1 MYQLPNGD
9 TGSWYVLCHYEDSS
23 GEEMSQ
29 WQPPQDDARSAKANA
44 KAAKARAKALR
55 PWYLKKRWW
64 LTGVV
69 VITVIAAV
77 AGSSGSQESSSTS
90 SGSPSGQTE
99 SPSGQ
104 GEPEGQPSTSN
115 GIDQGIGSQDATDDL
130 VNLDCGAPDSIGITY
145 PKVTVKNN
153 SSKPSDYF
161 ITVVAQSADGSVKY
175 DDTTIFISALQ
186 PGQQQTEEG
195 LFTAE
200 FPSGTICKVTEFQRT
215 AS

>member
-1 MYQLPNGD
+1 
-9 TGSWYVLCHYEDSS
+9 
-23 GEEMSQ
+23 MSQ
-29 WQPPQDDARSAKANA
+29 WQPPQDEARSAKANA

-69 VITVIAAV
+69 VLAVIAAV
-77 AGSSGSQESSSTS
+77 AGSSGSQDSSSNS
-90 SGSPSGQTE
+90 SGSPSGQAE

-104 GEPEGQPSTSN
+104 AEPEGQSSN
-115 GIDQGIGSQDATDDL
+115 GIDQGIGSQDATEDL
-130 VNLDCGAPDSIGITY
+130 VDLDCGAPDSIGITY
-145 PKVTVKNN
+145 PEVTVKNS

-195 LFTAE
+195 MFTAE

>member
-1 MYQLPNGD
+1 
-9 TGSWYVLCHYEDSS
+9 
-23 GEEMSQ
+23 MSQ
-29 WQPPQDDARSAKANA
+29 WQAPQEDVRSAKADA

-55 PWYLKKRWW
+55 PWYQKKRWW
-64 LTGVV
+64 LAGL
-69 VITVIAAV
+69 ILIGIIGAV
-77 AGSSGSQESSSTS
+77 AGSSSSQDSSRTTSDAPSTGSETSSSSTETERQS
-90 SGSPSGQTE
+90 SS
-99 SPSGQ
+99 
-104 GEPEGQPSTSN
+104 
-115 GIDQGIGSQDATDDL
+115 GIDQGIGSQDATEDL
-130 VNLDCGAPDSIGITY
+130 VDLDCGAPDSIGITY

-175 DDTTIFISALQ
+175 DDTTVFISALQ

-195 LFTAE
+195 MFTAE